1 MFLLPLQLHEKNSV
15 LCLSEN
21 MNSVAFSN
29 SHIHQSPLS
38 TVQSVLCLILPI
50 GSTFSNRFSCSLKAL
65 ESEIDFLQ
73 GIHNK
78 NLTPGQLNGS

>member
-1 MFLLPLQLHEKNSV
+1 MPLQLHEKNSV

-21 MNSVAFSN
+21 MNSIAFSN

-38 TVQSVLCLILPI
+38 TIPSVLCLILPV
-50 GSTFSNRFSCSLKAL
+50 GSTFRSRFLCPLKAL

-73 GIHNK
+73 GIHNS
-78 NLTPGQLNGS
+78 NVTPGQLNGS

>member
-1 MFLLPLQLHEKNSV
+1 M

-21 MNSVAFSN
+21 INSVAFSN

-38 TVQSVLCLILPI
+38 MIPSVLCLFLPI
-50 GSTFSNRFSCSLKAL
+50 GSTFSDRFSCSVKAL

-73 GIHNK
+73 GIHYNDV
-78 NLTPGQLNGS
+78 TPDQLNGSR